1 MKLYGYWR
9 SSATYRL
16 RIALGL
22 KGLAAD
28 YRPVN
33 LLKGEQRDPAFL
45 TISPQ
50 GLLPVFVTDTGAT
63 LTQSLA
69 VIEYLDE
76 TVPSPPLLPKEPLAR
91 ARARQIAYAI
101 ACEAQPL
108 QNLRIQS
115 YLRDDAELGE
125 DGVRRWLD
133 RWVGGA
139 MRAVETM
146 LEETAGACCVGDE
159 PTLADICLVPQVYAA
174 QRFKVDLSD
183 CPRLLAI
190 DRRCAAH
197 PAFIAAHP
205 DNQPDAVRG

>member
-16 RIALGL
+16 RIAFGL
-22 KGLAAD
+22 KGLD
-28 YRPVN
+28 YDYQAVN
-33 LLKGEQRDPAFL
+33 LLKGEQREPGFL
-45 TISPQ
+45 KISPQ
-50 GLLPVFVTDTGAT
+50 GLLPAFVTDDGAT

-69 VIEYLDE
+69 IVEYLDE
-76 TVPSPPLLPKEPLAR
+76 LHPSPPLLPKDPLAR

-115 YLRDDAELGE
+115 YLRDDAGLGE

-146 LEETAGACCVGDE
+146 LEEGAYCVGDA
-159 PTLADICLVPQVYAA
+159 PSLADICLVPQVYAA
-174 QRFKVDLSD
+174 QRFKVDLSGLD
-183 CPRLLAI
+183 RLMAVYA
-190 DRRCAAH
+190 RCIAH

-205 DNQPDAVRG
+205 DNQSDAVKG